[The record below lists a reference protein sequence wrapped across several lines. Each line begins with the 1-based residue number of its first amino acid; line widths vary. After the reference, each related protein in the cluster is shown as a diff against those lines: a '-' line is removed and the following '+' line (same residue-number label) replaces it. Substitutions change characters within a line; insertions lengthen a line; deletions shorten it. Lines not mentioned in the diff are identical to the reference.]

1 MTTTQEIMDRADRAK
16 RLRENEDFIA
26 ITEAVKAD
34 LFRQFCTTNVLNTE
48 AREELHKISYAIE
61 LMRKKIED
69 YITSETLR
77 KIEDETE

>member
-34 LFRQFCTTNVLNTE
+34 LFRQFCTTNVLNRE

-61 LMRKKIED
+61 LMRKKIDD

>member
-1 MTTTQEIMDRADRAK
+1 MTTTQEIIDRADKAK

-48 AREELHKISYAIE
+48 AREELHKISYAIA
-61 LMRKKIED
+61 LMRRKIDD

>member
-1 MTTTQEIMDRADRAK
+1 MTTTQEIIDRADKAK

-61 LMRKKIED
+61 LMRKKIDD